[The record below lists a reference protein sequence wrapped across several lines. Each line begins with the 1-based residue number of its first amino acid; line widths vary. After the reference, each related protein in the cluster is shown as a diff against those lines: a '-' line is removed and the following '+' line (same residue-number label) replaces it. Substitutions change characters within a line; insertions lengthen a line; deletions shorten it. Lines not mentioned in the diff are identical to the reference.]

1 MKQLFKIAL
10 FAVFSILTTAA
21 FSQISFGVKAGLNLA
36 NENFSG
42 EGTGE
47 LKPKILPTFQVGGI
61 LDIGITEALA
71 VETGISLQGKGYKLE
86 DEILG
91 VSFKSTA
98 SALYLQVPAHIMYK
112 GSGFFVGLGPYVGY
126 AISGKVKAEAGGNS
140 ESEDISIGNTV
151 DDDLSPIDFGVGIQ
165 AGVSFGSIRIG
176 AGYDLGLSDT
186 TPKDAREDGYS
197 SKNTVINVF
206 AAYMF
211 GN

>member
-1 MKQLFKIAL
+1 MKQLLKITL
-10 FAVFSILTTAA
+10 FAAFCIITTAA

-36 NENFSG
+36 NQNFSG
-42 EGTGE
+42 EGTSE
-47 LKPKILPTFQVGGI
+47 FKPKILPTFQVGGI

-71 VETGISLQGKGYKLE
+71 VETGISLQGKGYKLD

-98 SALYLQVPAHIMYK
+98 SVLYLQIPAQIMYK

-140 ESEDISIGNTV
+140 ETADLEIGNTV
-151 DDDLSPIDFGVGIQ
+151 DDDVAPIDFGLGIQ

-186 TPKDAREDGYS
+186 TPKDSQVDGYS